1 MSQANEHQER
11 KKKRSFDEVTRD
23 QKVAGQLNE
32 LFCLFALARF
42 GWLTSHQVG
51 QLLWPS
57 ITNSNDKARKVLA
70 RLVSTKCA
78 KKTVLQGSR
87 TRQIRAFFLT
97 PKGMK
102 IVTEHPKMRSGIRVK
117 ETKRSVTD
125 QRYQYHRML
134 SNQILID
141 VSQGRLRLP
150 FQVGEKPL
158 FFSEHETNKA
168 RHGMFESLGCIPDG
182 ILKAENQLLI
192 FEIENSRRG
201 VQRHGSKYGLGQ
213 ISNKLAVNKMTN
225 FLPTYIDMVIR
236 EGKYQTDLG
245 FLGSQGSFSDTREI
259 FVCTDERIF
268 RSIWR
273 MVEELL
279 QRHVEEYETNRNA
292 LKDRF
297 IYVLMKSEQWIDPLH
312 KDNIRILE
320 HHEPVIRQMLADA
333 DPVARSHRIS

>member
-1 MSQANEHQER
+1 MSQANEHPER
-11 KKKRSFDEVTRD
+11 KQKRSFSEVTSQ
-23 QKVAGQLNE
+23 QKITGQRNE
-32 LFCLFALARF
+32 LYCLFALARF

-51 QLLWPS
+51 QLLWSS
-57 ITNSNDKARKVLA
+57 ITNSNDKARKVL
-70 RLVSTKCA
+70 RCLVLAKCV
-78 KKTVLQGSR
+78 KKTVLQGSG
-87 TRQIRAFFLT
+87 TRQIRAYFLT

-102 IVTEHPKMRSGIRVK
+102 RIVEHPNMKHGIRVK
-117 ETKRSVTD
+117 KTKRSVTD
-125 QRYQYHRML
+125 QRYQYHRLL

-150 FQVGEKPL
+150 FQVADRPL
-158 FFSEHETNKA
+158 FYSEHETNTV

-225 FLPTYIDMVIR
+225 FLPTYIDLVIR
-236 EGKYQTDLG
+236 QGKYQTDLG
-245 FLGSQGSFSDTREI
+245 FMGNQGTFADTREI

-279 QRHVEEYETNRNA
+279 QRHVEAYETSRNA

-297 IYVLMKSEQWIDPLH
+297 IYVLMKSEQWIDPLR
-312 KDNIRILE
+312 KDNIKILE
-320 HHEPVIRQMLADA
+320 HHDPSARQMLADA
-333 DPVARSHRIS
+333 DPLARSHRIN